1 MNHNQFAMM
10 RFENGE
16 PMYINALY
24 ITSYAYLREE
34 KKTVVSFLGESKE
47 VYFPGDQTKEIRFAI
62 NGIHI

>member
-1 MNHNQFAMM
+1 MNHDQFAIM
-10 RFENGE
+10 RFANGE

-34 KKTVVSFLGESKE
+34 KKTVVTVLGEGKE
-47 VYFPGDQTKEIRFAI
+47 VYFPGDQTKEIHSAI